1 MIKSKKNQIGK
12 KKKSRSNANTS
23 LEGQFFINYSDLKNM
38 FLRCQTT
45 DNFSH
50 LRAKSI

>member
-23 LEGQFFINYSDLKNM
+23 LEGQFFINYSDLKNVFEM
-38 FLRCQTT
+38 S
-45 DNFSH
+45 NH
-50 LRAKSI
+50 G